1 MALFRKKKPLP
12 PPGPP
17 HTDPFLA
24 VAHLD
29 PEAQVRKDANGHLRI
44 RRELPDRPGL
54 SEFLARTL
62 GFRRAL
68 RINLDERG
76 TFFWNQVD
84 GKRSL
89 GEIEK
94 RVRRHYELEA
104 QESKDAIIVY
114 TKELLLR
121 HLLHLE
127 LPHIKK
133 EEPFHG

>member
-1 MALFRKKKPLP
+1 MVLFRKKKPP
-12 PPGPP
+12 PVLGPP

-24 VAHLD
+24 VPHLD
-29 PEAQVRKDANGHLRI
+29 PQAKVRKEANGHLQI

-84 GKRSL
+84 GKCCL
-89 GEIEK
+89 GKIETQ
-94 RVRRHYELEA
+94 VRKQYDLEM
-104 QESKDAIIVY
+104 QESRAAVIVY
-114 TKELLLR
+114 TKALLLR
-121 HLLHLE
+121 HLVHLE
-127 LPHIKK
+127 LPHKRK
-133 EEPFHG
+133 EAPADG

>member
-1 MALFRKKKPLP
+1 M
-12 PPGPP
+12 PP

-29 PEAQVRKDANGHLRI
+29 PKAEVRKDTNGHLQI
-44 RRELPDRPGL
+44 RRKLPDRPGL

-89 GEIEK
+89 GQIETQ
-94 RVRRHYELEA
+94 VRTYYELEA
-104 QESKDAIIVY
+104 QESKTAIILY
-114 TKELLLR
+114 TKALLLR
-121 HLLHLE
+121 HLMHLE
-127 LPHIKK
+127 LPHKRN
-133 EEPFHG
+133 EEPTDD

>member
-1 MALFRKKKPLP
+1 MFRKKKPP
-12 PPGPP
+12 PPLGPP

-29 PEAQVRKDANGHLRI
+29 PKAEVRKDTNGHLQI
-44 RRELPDRPGL
+44 RRKLPDRPGL

-89 GEIEK
+89 GQIETQ
-94 RVRRHYELEA
+94 VRTYYELEA
-104 QESKDAIIVY
+104 QESKTAIILY
-114 TKELLLR
+114 TKALLLR
-121 HLLHLE
+121 HLMHLE
-127 LPHIKK
+127 LPHKRN
-133 EEPFHG
+133 EEPTDD

>member
-1 MALFRKKKPLP
+1 MLLRKKKPLP
-12 PPGPP
+12 PLVPP
-17 HTDPFLA
+17 HTEPFLA

-29 PEAQVRKDANGHLRI
+29 PKAEVRKDTNGHLQI
-44 RRELPDRPGL
+44 RRKLPDRPGL

-89 GEIEK
+89 GQIETQ
-94 RVRRHYELEA
+94 VRTYYELEA
-104 QESKDAIIVY
+104 QESKTAIILY
-114 TKELLLR
+114 TKALLLR
-121 HLLHLE
+121 HLMHLE
-127 LPHIKK
+127 LPHKRN
-133 EEPFHG
+133 EEPTDD

>member
-1 MALFRKKKPLP
+1 MLFRKKKPP
-12 PPGPP
+12 PPLGPP

-29 PEAQVRKDANGHLRI
+29 PKAEVRKDTNGHLQI
-44 RRELPDRPGL
+44 RRKLPDRPGL

-89 GEIEK
+89 GQIETQ
-94 RVRRHYELEA
+94 VRTYYELEA
-104 QESKDAIIVY
+104 QESKTAIILY
-114 TKELLLR
+114 TKALLLR
-121 HLLHLE
+121 HLMHLE
-127 LPHIKK
+127 LPHKRN
-133 EEPFHG
+133 EEPTDD